1 MIDIMIY
8 LFIVVVV
15 DRTITLITFANFD
28 CGRNSKKK
36 KGILDINVTYTEMLF
51 IYYADQEFIQNLN
64 GCNLNLRKKKKTL
77 LQVTDLKI
85 RGTLLS

>member
-36 KGILDINVTYTEMLF
+36 KGILDINVTYTKILF
-51 IYYADQEFIQNLN
+51 IYYAD
-64 GCNLNLRKKKKTL
+64 
-77 LQVTDLKI
+77 
-85 RGTLLS
+85 

>member
-36 KGILDINVTYTEMLF
+36 KGILDINVTYTKILF

>member
-28 CGRNSKKK
+28 CGRNSKKN
-36 KGILDINVTYTEMLF
+36 KGILDINVTYTKILF
-51 IYYADQEFIQNLN
+51 IYYAD
-64 GCNLNLRKKKKTL
+64 
-77 LQVTDLKI
+77 
-85 RGTLLS
+85 

>member
-28 CGRNSKKK
+28 GGRNSKKK
-36 KGILDINVTYTEMLF
+36 KGILDINVAYTKILF

-64 GCNLNLRKKKKTL
+64 GCNLNLRKKKKKTI
-77 LQVTDLKI
+77 VT
-85 RGTLLS
+85 GN